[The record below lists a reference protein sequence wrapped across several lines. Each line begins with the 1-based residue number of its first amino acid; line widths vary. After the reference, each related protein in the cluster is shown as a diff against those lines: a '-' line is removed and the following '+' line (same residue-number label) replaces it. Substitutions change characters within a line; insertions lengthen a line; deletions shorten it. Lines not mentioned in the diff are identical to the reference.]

1 MCEEHMIN
9 TTEDKREKLAEK
21 ILFLTGK
28 QQTEGISCFEQ
39 AELNVLKGGLEN
51 GRNKD

>member
-1 MCEEHMIN
+1 MN
-9 TTEDKREKLAEK
+9 REDLAEK

-28 QQTEGISCFEQ
+28 QQTEGISCFQQAELNSSK